1 MINASLMQA
10 WLGKGSETKSNGFSD
25 KIIPHQVIMHAR
37 LTFDE
42 RQPNEA
48 HRANNPQSGI

>member
-25 KIIPHQVIMHAR
+25 KIIPHQAVMHAR